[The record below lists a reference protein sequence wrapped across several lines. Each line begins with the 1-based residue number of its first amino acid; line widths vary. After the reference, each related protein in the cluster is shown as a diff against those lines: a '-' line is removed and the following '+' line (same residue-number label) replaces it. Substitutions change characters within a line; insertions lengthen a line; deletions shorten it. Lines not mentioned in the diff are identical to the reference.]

1 MIGSPEIRAL
11 TGRPFATIPRL
22 WSARVERTPDA
33 PFLLWDGRTWSYRD
47 AWREIEERARAFAA
61 LGVGPGTRVCGLLA
75 NSPNC
80 LWSWFG
86 ALRAGASYV
95 ALNPA
100 LKGVLLADRFR
111 ASRASL
117 LVTDTAS
124 SPSLADMDLGMF
136 SAVVCTSTDGLQV
149 IAAKHQGIDVPLL
162 PLQQLPDDPFAEAC
176 VIGTSGSTGHVKL
189 VRLSHAALTHGAA
202 RVADAWAL
210 TPADVFH
217 GWLPHFH
224 CAGQL
229 NQTLP
234 VVVAGGRLALFPTF
248 SASRFWQQ
256 IRDVGAT
263 VVIGLPNVVSIM
275 WQRPVDPALERSTL
289 RLWVTGAM
297 DASIHEAFER
307 RFGLQVLEQ
316 YGMTEAE
323 LLTLPRFG
331 ERFPLRSCGR
341 PGPDWELQ
349 IADDDGCPVPA
360 GMIGQIQ
367 VRPRQPGLLM
377 LGYDQD
383 DAATAAAL
391 RNAWF
396 HCGDLGYRDAH
407 GFVYFVE
414 RRKYVIRRRGENIAS
429 SDIERAVALHPAV
442 AECAAVGVP
451 SELGEQ
457 DVKIVVEPRAGLAL
471 TVDSVQEFCAANLP
485 KYMMP
490 RYIEI
495 MPQLP
500 RTSVGKVDKEK
511 LTAAA
516 SPSSRA

>member
-1 MIGSPEIRAL
+1 MIGSPEILAL

-22 WSARVERTPDA
+22 WSARVQRTPDA
-33 PFLLWDGRTWSYRD
+33 TFLLWEGRTWTYRE
-47 AWREIEERARAFAA
+47 AWSAIEERARLFAE
-61 LGVGPGTRVCGLLA
+61 LGARVGTRVCGLLA
-75 NSPNC
+75 NSPDA

-100 LKGVLLADRFR
+100 LKGLLLEERLR
-111 ASRASL
+111 ASRAEV
-117 LVTDTAS
+117 LVTD
-124 SPSLADMDLGMF
+124 PPGLESLANADIRMFRSVALVELGRLD
-136 SAVVCTSTDGLQV
+136 VVKSQLSGN
-149 IAAKHQGIDVPLL
+149 GG
-162 PLQQLPDDPFAEAC
+162 QLPDITELSDDPFAEASI
-176 VIGTSGSTGHVKL
+176 IGTSGSTGQVKL
-189 VRLSHAALTHGAA
+189 VRLAHVALTHGAA
-202 RVADAWAL
+202 RVSDAWGF
-210 TPADVFH
+210 TPDDVYH
-217 GWLPHFH
+217 AWLPHFH

-234 VVVAGGRLALFPTF
+234 IVVAGCRLALFPTF

-256 IRDVGAT
+256 IHDVGAT
-263 VVIGLPNVVSIM
+263 IVIGLPNVVRIM
-275 WQRPVDPALERSTL
+275 WQRPPDPAIERSTL
-289 RLWVTGAM
+289 RLWVTGPM
-297 DASIHEAFER
+297 DATIHEAFEK

-349 IADDDGCPVPA
+349 IADHDDCPVPP
-360 GMIGQIQ
+360 GTVGQIL
-367 VRPRQPGLLM
+367 VRPKQPGLLM

-383 DAATAAAL
+383 DAATTAAL

-396 HCGDLGYRDAH
+396 HCGDLGYQDDE

-414 RRKYVIRRRGENIAS
+414 RRKFVIRRRGENIAS
-429 SDIERAVALHPAV
+429 GDIEKTVVLHPAV

-451 SELGEQ
+451 SELGEE
-457 DVKIVVEPRAGLAL
+457 DIKLVAEPRPGQVL
-471 TVDSVQEFCAANLP
+471 THESLQQFCVANLP
-485 KYMMP
+485 SYMVP

-495 MPQLP
+495 LPALP
-500 RTSVGKVDKEK
+500 RTPVGKVDKEK
-511 LTAAA
+511 L
-516 SPSSRA
+516 RLQRL